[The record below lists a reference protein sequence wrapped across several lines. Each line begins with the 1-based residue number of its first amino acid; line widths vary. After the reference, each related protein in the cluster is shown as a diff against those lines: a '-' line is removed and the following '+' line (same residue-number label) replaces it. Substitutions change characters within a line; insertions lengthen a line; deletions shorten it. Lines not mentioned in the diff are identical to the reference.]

1 MNELIPIDTR
11 AIDGQ
16 AVKTVNARDLHS
28 FLEVGRDFS
37 NWIKAQIERA
47 RLVEGRDFINEIK
60 FAQNGELKNQRVS
73 GARER
78 IDYYL
83 TFDAAKHIGMMSG
96 TEKGYQIR
104 DYFLECERKARNLLA
119 VCHTPAMTQ
128 LEAVKIAVAGWEEAE
143 ARAITYQAKAETAEA
158 KVEQMTQTVA
168 AFDRIASAEGSL
180 CITDAAKSLQLQPK
194 KLFSWMHENKWLYGR
209 GGASQNIAYQNRIH
223 QGYLEHKITIVMRS
237 DGTEKTVTQ
246 VRVTPKGLARLAKE
260 FPVPEGRGNLPE
272 PRR

>member
-1 MNELIPIDTR
+1 MSLIPFAFEGAPVRIVTQEDAPWFVLADVCRILEISNTGNASARLDDDEKTTIRLTDTLIDQ
-11 AIDGQ
+11 G
-16 AVKTVNARDLHS
+16 
-28 FLEVGRDFS
+28 FS
-37 NWIKAQIERA
+37 NSTPGTQLTIISEPGMY
-47 RLVEGRDFINEIK
+47 RLVMRSDK
-60 FAQNGELKNQRVS
+60 P
-73 GARER
+73 
-78 IDYYL
+78 
-83 TFDAAKHIGMMSG
+83 AAKRFQKWVVSEVLPSIRKSG
-96 TEKGYQIR
+96 GYGVQTDPMKVLNDPTALRTVLLGYTEK
-104 DYFLECERKARNLLA
+104 
-119 VCHTPAMTQ
+119 V
-128 LEAVKIAVAGWEEAE
+128 IAL
-143 ARAITYQAKAETAEA
+143 EA
-158 KVEQMTQTVA
+158 KVEQMAPTIA